1 MRFPSNSLHTTLL
14 GISVAA
20 SALVNSLASAQW
32 VTYVNETS
40 TRLSVASSLV
50 VNDNLEK
57 DFMWAD
63 FDHDGDTDLVCVRKF
78 PGSIQGGFR
87 DILMMNE
94 NGVLVDRT
102 VEYGSAADAAGSSG
116 MLDAA
121 NDRDVKAYDVD
132 NDGWVDLITATTMSD
147 QVSTMLGQPRVY
159 RNLGNNAGGAWQGFR
174 FEDGRIPQLYSAT
187 GAASN
192 PRFCDAAIGDF
203 TGDGFVDIFFTDYD
217 TPETSGTVCIDLN
230 QDGDTSDTGECQ
242 QSPGETAA
250 NDFNN
255 KFLINQGAANPGY
268 FTDTTTSRMN
278 TTQLAAAFGNSA
290 LAADMNGDGKLDVVR
305 VNTLTGGQDVATI
318 YSRPDGLGTSFLGP
332 DQAVAGAPYFI
343 DHGDLN
349 GDGKLDLLV
358 VDDGQDKV
366 LINTGNGTDGFAN
379 FTAYTIS
386 DSLSEFGNTTR
397 LADLDNDG
405 KLDAIITDVDA
416 DLPSFCPSSGR
427 RTHIYHNTGVVGG
440 LLLDEQGLLF
450 PTANQSALF
459 DAAVFDIDGNGWL
472 DIVVGRC
479 GGIDVFMNRPPI
491 YLTFSYPSGRP
502 ASVNPNTANSFPV
515 TITVTGG
522 GFVVAGTEIMHV
534 STDGGGSY
542 GAYPLV
548 STGAGTYTAT
558 FPSVSCG
565 DNLRYYLAAT
575 LSNGGPTTDPVIAPA
590 TFYTAPVLT
599 ASNTIV
605 AESFEGDVS
614 SWGIANDASVTAGAW
629 IAGVPVGT
637 SQGGLTASPATDATA
652 GSGTKCFMTG
662 LGVAG
667 GIASSQDLDGGPTTL
682 TSPLLNL
689 ASATSAQVSMAV
701 WFFCDDIV
709 TTPAQADV
717 VRIEVSNGGAWVLM
731 EEIRSNLSWAVKTYN
746 VGSFVSLNSTVQ
758 VRVVAKDNPNDSIS
772 EVGLDEFMVSVAECI
787 STPACPSDLNG
798 DGAIDAADLATLLG
812 SWGGAKNDLDG
823 DGVVAASDLAMML
836 GSWGACP

>member
-1 MRFPSNSLHTTLL
+1 MALNLTLISRAVLGTVIASTSL
-14 GISVAA
+14 I
-20 SALVNSLASAQW
+20 NSLASAQW

-40 TRLSVASSLV
+40 TRLNVASSLV

-57 DFMWAD
+57 DFIWGD
-63 FDHDGDTDLVCVRKF
+63 FDRDGDTDLVCMRKF

-94 NGVLVDRT
+94 AGVLVDRT
-102 VEYGSAADAAGSSG
+102 IEYGSAADVAGSTG
-116 MLDAA
+116 MMDAA

-132 NDGWVDLITATTMSD
+132 NDGWLDLITATTMSD

-159 RNLGNNAGGAWQGFR
+159 RNLGNNAAGAWLGFR
-174 FEDGRIPQLYSAT
+174 FEDGRIPQLFSAT
-187 GAASN
+187 GATSN

-203 TGDGFVDIFFTDYD
+203 TGDGYVDIFFTDYD

-230 QDGDTSDTGECQ
+230 QDGDTTDAGECQ
-242 QSPGETAA
+242 ASPGETAG

-255 KFLINQGAANPGY
+255 KFLINQGAASPGF
-268 FTDTTTSRMN
+268 FTDTMTTRMT

-290 LAADMNGDGKLDVVR
+290 LAADLNADGRLDIVR

-318 YSRPDGLGTSFLGP
+318 YSRPDGLGASFLGP

-349 GDGKLDLLV
+349 GDGRIDLLV

-366 LINTGNGTDGFAN
+366 LINTGNGADGFAN
-379 FTAYTIS
+379 FTAYTMT
-386 DSLSEFGNTTR
+386 DSLNEFGNTTR

-405 KLDAIITDVDA
+405 RLDAIITDVDA
-416 DLPSFCPSSGR
+416 DLPSFCPSTGR
-427 RTHIYHNTGVVGG
+427 RTHIYRNTGVVGG
-440 LLLDEQGLLF
+440 LLLDEQGLLL
-450 PTANQSALF
+450 PLANQSALF

-502 ASVNPNTANSFPV
+502 TSVNPTTANSFPV
-515 TITVTGG
+515 TITISGG
-522 GFVVAGTEIMHV
+522 GSVVAGTAMFNV
-534 STDGGGSY
+534 STNAGGAY
-542 GAYPLV
+542 TAYPLV

-558 FPSVSCG
+558 FPAVACG
-565 DNLRYYLAAT
+565 NALRYYMSAT
-575 LSNGGPTTDPVIAPA
+575 LSNGGPTTDPS
-590 TFYTAPVLT
+590 TAPT
-599 ASNTIV
+599 AYFTTPVQTGSTTIL

-614 SWGIANDASVTAGAW
+614 AWTIANDASVTSGAW

-637 SQGGLTASPATDATA
+637 STAGLTASPATDATA
-652 GSGTKCFMTG
+652 GSGTRCFMTG
-662 LGVAG
+662 QGVAG

-682 TSPLLNL
+682 TSPILNL
-689 ASATSAQVSMAV
+689 AGAASAQVSMAV
-701 WFFCDDIV
+701 WFFCDDISI
-709 TTPAQADV
+709 TPADADV
-717 VRIEVSNGGAWVLM
+717 MRVEVSNGGAWVLM
-731 EEIRSNLSWAVKTYN
+731 EEVRGNTAWLVKNYN
-746 VGSFVSLNSTVQ
+746 VGAFVALNSTIQ
-758 VRVVAKDNPNDSIS
+758 VRLVARDNQNNSIT
-772 EVGLDEFMVSVAECI
+772 EVGLDEFVVSLAECI
-787 STPACPSDLNG
+787 SAPACPTDLNV
-798 DGAIDAADLATLLG
+798 DGETNAADLAALLG
-812 SWGGAKNDLDG
+812 SWGGAKFDLDG
-823 DGVVAASDLAMML
+823 DGTVAASDLAMML